1 MRDPARSYRE
11 SAVRGAS
18 PLGLIVILYDEIGR
32 SCRKALQAFEQG
44 NVEARANELTHVVE
58 IIGYL
63 QGVLDFE
70 KGGAVAHNL
79 SYFYD
84 LMRSNI
90 LSVNINPTRD
100 GLEMLAREFARVGA
114 SWQQAE
120 RSLTQVVAPPTEVPH
135 EVHSTGRSSAPV
147 QNRLV
152 MVEG

>member
-18 PLGLIVILYDEIGR
+18 PLGLIVILYEEIGR
-32 SCRKALQAFEQG
+32 SCRKALQAFDKG
-44 NVEARANELTHVVE
+44 DVETRANELTHVVE

-63 QGVLDFE
+63 QGILDFE

-84 LMRSNI
+84 LMRSQI
-90 LSVNINPTRD
+90 LSINIAPTRE
-100 GLEMLAREFARVGA
+100 GLEMLGREFARVGA
-114 SWQQAE
+114 TWQDAE
-120 RSLTQVVAPPTEVPH
+120 RSLAVQQPSEPAR
-135 EVHSTGRSSAPV
+135 EVHAVGRSVAPV
-147 QNRLV
+147 QNRLA